1 MKWYNDG
8 GDQTEGWEELEGVP
22 LDRSQKSVCFS
33 KAGGLECAKLRHL
46 PGNWEQGSLTGME
59 IFPLLVFFFLR
70 IEE

>member
-22 LDRSQKSVCFS
+22 LDRSQKSVCLRQ
-33 KAGGLECAKLRHL
+33 GLEVKLRHL
-46 PGNWEQGSLTGME
+46 PGNWEQGSIDWHGN
-59 IFPLLVFFFLR
+59 FPLLAFFLR